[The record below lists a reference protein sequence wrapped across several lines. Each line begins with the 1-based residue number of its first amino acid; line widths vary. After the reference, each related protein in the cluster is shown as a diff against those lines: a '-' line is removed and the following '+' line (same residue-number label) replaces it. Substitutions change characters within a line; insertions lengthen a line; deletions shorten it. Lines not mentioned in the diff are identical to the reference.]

1 MLYYQIDNFILSNE
15 PHERYRL
22 KRKSR
27 FARYLPRKIDMK
39 FASEGKFPLCIS
51 LIQKREEEEMEQ
63 QREEEMELQMEEMEE
78 KEETESPQMEKK
90 EATAESP
97 RMEEKEAMAE

>member
-51 LIQKREEEEMEQ
+51 FIQKREEETEQ
-63 QREEEMELQMEEMEE
+63 QWE
-78 KEETESPQMEKK
+78 EETEQQW
-90 EATAESP
+90 
-97 RMEEKEAMAE
+97 EEET